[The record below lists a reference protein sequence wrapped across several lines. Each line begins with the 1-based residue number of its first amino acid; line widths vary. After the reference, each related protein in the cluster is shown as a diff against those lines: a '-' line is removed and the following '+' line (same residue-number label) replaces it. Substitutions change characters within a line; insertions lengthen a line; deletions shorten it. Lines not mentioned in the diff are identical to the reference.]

1 DPERGINASVE
12 AAHFITEAVTWADR
26 SLGTSVTPTVMTSG
40 TTSNTVP
47 AEAALTVDVRAW
59 TRAEQERVDASV
71 RSWEL
76 QHPEATWSIGG
87 GIDRSALESALSADL
102 FARAQRV
109 AHDMGLPELSSRAV
123 GGASDGNLTAAAGV
137 PTLDGLG
144 AVGDGAHADHEWASV
159 SGMDERARLLAGLLS
174 AIGGAA

>member
-1 DPERGINASVE
+1 MFGPGLAPSKSESMRAFVPGNCNTPRPRGPSAVASTDPLL
-12 AAHFITEAVTWADR
+12 
-26 SLGTSVTPTVMTSG
+26 SLRCPPTCS
-40 TTSNTVP
+40 P
-47 AEAALTVDVRAW
+47 
-59 TRAEQERVDASV
+59 
-71 RSWEL
+71 
-76 QHPEATWSIGG
+76 
-87 GIDRSALESALSADL
+87 
-102 FARAQRV
+102 AQRV

>member
-1 DPERGINASVE
+1 MRAFVPWEHDPE
-12 AAHFITEAVTWADR
+12 AA
-26 SLGTSVTPTVMTSG
+26 
-40 TTSNTVP
+40 
-47 AEAALTVDVRAW
+47 
-59 TRAEQERVDASV
+59 
-71 RSWEL
+71 
-76 QHPEATWSIGG
+76 WSIGG
-87 GIDRSALESALSADL
+87 GVDRSALESALSADL
-102 FARAQRV
+102 FACAQRV
-109 AHDMGLPELSSRAV
+109 ARDMGLPELSSRAV